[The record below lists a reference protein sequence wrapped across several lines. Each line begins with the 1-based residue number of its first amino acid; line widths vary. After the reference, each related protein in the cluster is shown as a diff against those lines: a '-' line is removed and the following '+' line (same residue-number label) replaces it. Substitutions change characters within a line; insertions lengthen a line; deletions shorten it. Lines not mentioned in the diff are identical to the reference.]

1 VQRRL
6 VNDSGIFRNYEL
18 ILRFIDNLFI
28 YGVIKNAVGRSG
40 NKRVHMWS
48 DY

>member
-1 VQRRL
+1 M
-6 VNDSGIFRNYEL
+6 FRNYEL

-28 YGVIKNAVGRSG
+28 YGIINNTVGRSG
-40 NKRVHMWS
+40 SKRVHVWD